1 MKHHKETFTLRTLV
15 RLLTGIAQ
23 TYPVYHPVPY
33 HGGTYLALCE
43 TTMKRQASYLFY
55 RLENHTFFFCGRVLV
70 CHGRIIYL
78 SSAEGGEPCYSRVPD
93 STPLYNLKHDR
104 RWREL
109 YKAALYLC
117 ELDPLWI
124 SPRLTEEE
132 LEQYYD

>member
-1 MKHHKETFTLRTLV
+1 MKHRKGMFTLRTLV
-15 RLLTGIAQ
+15 RLLLGIVQ
-23 TYPVYHPVPY
+23 TYPIHHPICY
-33 HGGTYLALCE
+33 HGGNYLVFCE
-43 TTMKRQASYLFY
+43 SSMHNRSSYLFY
-55 RLENHTFFFCGRVLV
+55 RLENNTFFFCGRVLV
-70 CHGRIIYL
+70 SHSHIYL
-78 SSAEGGEPCYSRVPD
+78 SSVEWGEPCYRRVPG
-93 STPLYNLKHDR
+93 STPLYSLKGDR